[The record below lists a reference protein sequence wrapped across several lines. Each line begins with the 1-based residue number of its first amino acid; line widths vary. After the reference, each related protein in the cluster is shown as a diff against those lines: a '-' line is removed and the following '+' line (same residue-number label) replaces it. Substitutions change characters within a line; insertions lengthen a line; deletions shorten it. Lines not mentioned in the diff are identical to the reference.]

1 MFARKVQVPN
11 RFFPPCA
18 SCAASGPGACRLRWQ
33 PMRLAGW
40 RMLSG
45 WLCGAMLFFCGA
57 ALGATGPRWA
67 QLADTVFLHL
77 SLEQGLQQQ
86 VVTALVEDRDGFLWI
101 GTQDGLARWDGYRF
115 RVFRRNAPDPHDA
128 LALPDNYI
136 STLFMD
142 VHGDIWLGTV
152 NGGLARYQRELDRF
166 VVLPGVLQGSVY
178 GMASDGGNGIWVAT
192 QAGLEHISLD
202 GKVLER
208 LRHDPRQPD
217 SLPDSRVQAV
227 LRSNDGWLWVGT
239 YRGVVRRPVLEKGTG
254 GFRPLDL
261 IAAPAVA
268 PLAGHNRRAD
278 VASALL
284 PVASLSSG
292 ASQEQPPVWRLY
304 QDSGERVWIGT
315 GTRGAY
321 WIERDGTQA
330 HALGP
335 VGKDATS
342 TDYVDSFA
350 ETGDG
355 RLWVGTYGQ
364 GILELSLNQVQ
375 AGLPIPQRRIVHEQS
390 IASSLAHNT
399 IWTLLRDRSG
409 QLWVGSDRGVSRHD
423 PAQNAVLSL
432 FSVPGRADR
441 ISDIDIHSVA
451 AMPDGRI
458 WLGFGER
465 GVDILA
471 ADGGRVASLL
481 SDNAHPDTALPRNQV
496 VSLEAHGN
504 QDVFIGTAQ
513 GLYRSNVAATF
524 VKRMRVPGM
533 GFDEQITSLLAEGE
547 HLWLGTPNGLWR
559 LHPRDWEQSR
569 QVNLDLSDRRV
580 MTMVHQ
586 QRPGHA
592 GNLWLG
598 TQNGLNRIDLESGKV
613 EQFMPEP
620 DRAGG
625 LAAGFIPNLL
635 LDREGRLWIATFS
648 GGLNVLL
655 NPGTASGGRGG
666 NSGGAAQFRRIGIE
680 HGLPSSNINKIL
692 QDRQGYIWV
701 STDDGLARID
711 PHDFSV
717 HALQRADGVAIRTFW
732 AGSGANTSHGELLFG
747 GDSGLTVLRPEL
759 LKAWQYRPPL
769 VLSEVRIMGQRQV
782 LPRQHA
788 TRQGL
793 LAQAMVLASD
803 ANGISVEF
811 SALDY
816 SAPEMNRYAYRLDP
830 WDAGWVE
837 TDATRRLASYTNL
850 PPGDYRLRLRGSNR
864 NGVWSEPE
872 LVLPLRVLPAWYQ
885 SWWWRALL
893 TLLVLVGMVAAVQLR
908 TRVLRQRQHAL
919 EALVEQRTSQME
931 KQQELVLATNLEL
944 HDANEA
950 LNQAN
955 TGLAESGSHLQ
966 QSNAQLQATL
976 KTLRDT
982 QVQLVQQAKIASLG
996 TLTAGVA
1003 HEINNPANFAFVGA
1017 YNLERQMAEFRQ
1029 FLLDLAG
1036 PEAPPEIL
1044 ARINAHFELLGAS
1057 LGSITEGTGRI
1068 RDLVKDLRTFS
1079 RLDEA
1084 EWKAVPIADS
1094 LQATVNLVRT
1104 QYAQLVEIRC
1114 ELHANPELECWPAQL
1129 NQVFMHLIVNACQA
1143 IQSRFSEPVLAAVS
1157 GRANAHP
1164 VSDAADAATSAA
1176 TVAAEAQHGLL
1187 VIRSFEAGDSLQLEF
1202 EDNGVG
1208 ISASSIEHIFDPFF
1222 TTRTVGEGMGMGLSI
1237 SFGIVQK
1244 HGGSISVRSKEGEGS
1259 CFCISLPL
1267 KLKSTRP

>member
-18 SCAASGPGACRLRWQ
+18 RCAGPGRVARRQGRPPLARSACHML
-33 PMRLAGW
+33 LA
-40 RMLSG
+40 

-57 ALGATGPRWA
+57 ASGASSPRWA

-86 VVTALVEDRDGFLWI
+86 VVTSLVEDRDGFLWI

-142 VHGDIWLGTV
+142 VRGDIWLGTV

-178 GMASDGGNGIWVAT
+178 GMADDGANGIWVAT

-208 LRHDPRQPD
+208 LRHDPRQAD

-239 YRGVVRRPVLEKGTG
+239 YRGVVRRAVKDKGTG
-254 GFRPLDL
+254 GFQRLDL
-261 IAAPAVA
+261 PAAPVPARSGA
-268 PLAGHNRRAD
+268 KRSSAA
-278 VASALL
+278 ASASL
-284 PVASLSSG
+284 PGEAASAATG
-292 ASQEQPPVWRLY
+292 HDQPPVWRLY

-321 WIERDGTQA
+321 WIERGGTQA
-330 HALGP
+330 HALAPANG
-335 VGKDATS
+335 AAS
-342 TDYVDSFA
+342 TDYIDSFA

-355 RLWVGTYGQ
+355 RLWIGTYGQ
-364 GILELSLNQVQ
+364 GILEISFNQLQ
-375 AGLPIPQRRIVHEQS
+375 ATQTVPQRRIVHEQS

-432 FSVPGRADR
+432 FSVPGRTDR

-496 VSLEAHGN
+496 VSLESFGN
-504 QDVFIGTAQ
+504 EDVFIGTAQ

-547 HLWLGTPNGLWR
+547 HMWLGSPNGLWR

-569 QVNLDLSDRRV
+569 QINLDLSDLRV

-586 QRPGHA
+586 PQPERA

-598 TQNGLNRIDLESGKV
+598 TQNGLNRIDLDSGKV
-613 EQFMPEP
+613 ERFMANP
-620 DRAGG
+620 DRPEG
-625 LAAGFIPNLL
+625 LSAGFIPNLL
-635 LDREGRLWIATFS
+635 FDRDGRLWVATFS

-655 NPGTASGGRGG
+655 NPATATGG
-666 NSGGAAQFRRIGIE
+666 NGGSARFRRIGIE

-788 TRQGL
+788 TSQGL
-793 LAQAMVLASD
+793 LAQAIELASN

-830 WDAGWVE
+830 WDTGWIE

-850 PPGDYRLRLRGSNR
+850 PPGDYRLRMRGSNR

-885 SWWWRALL
+885 SWWWRSC
-893 TLLVLVGMVAAVQLR
+893 LVLLALVGLYAAVQLR

-919 EALVEQRTSQME
+919 EALVEQRTSQLE

-950 LNQAN
+950 LNHAN
-955 TGLAESGSHLQ
+955 SGLAESGSHLQ

-1017 YNLERQMAEFRQ
+1017 YNLERQLAEFRQ
-1029 FLLDLAG
+1029 FLLALAG
-1036 PEAPPEIL
+1036 PDAPPEML

-1084 EWKAVPIADS
+1084 EWKAVPIGDS

-1143 IQSRFSEPVLAAVS
+1143 IQSRFSEPVS
-1157 GRANAHP
+1157 EQP
-1164 VSDAADAATSAA
+1164 VSAQG
-1176 TVAAEAQHGLL
+1176 AQHGLL

-1208 ISASSIEHIFDPFF
+1208 ISASCIEHIFDPFF

-1267 KLKSTRP
+1267 KLKSTTS

>member
-1 MFARKVQVPN
+1 MVARKQCVPN
-11 RFFPPCA
+11 RFFLPCA
-18 SCAASGPGACRLRWQ
+18 ISAVPGRGARRQGWQFLLRSGRRLVQ
-33 PMRLAGW
+33 A
-40 RMLSG
+40 MLCSG
-45 WLCGAMLFFCGA
+45 MLFFCGA
-57 ALGATGPRWA
+57 AAGASGPRWA

-152 NGGLARYQRELDRF
+152 NGGLARYQRDRDRF
-166 VVLPGVLQGSVY
+166 EVLPGVLQGSVY
-178 GMASDGGNGIWVAT
+178 GMVGDGGNGIWIAT
-192 QAGLEHISLD
+192 QAGLEHIGLD

-227 LRSNDGWLWVGT
+227 LRSADGWLWVGT
-239 YRGVVRRPVLEKGTG
+239 YRGVVRRPVIRKGAG
-254 GFRPLDL
+254 GFIPLDL
-261 IAAPAVA
+261 NAASTPAVL
-268 PLAGHNRRAD
+268 PGAG
-278 VASALL
+278 ASAGTS
-284 PVASLSSG
+284 P
-292 ASQEQPPVWRLY
+292 EQPPVWRLY

-321 WIERDGTQA
+321 WIERGGTHA
-330 HALGP
+330 HALSP
-335 VGKDATS
+335 VGKEVAS

-375 AGLPIPQRRIVHEQS
+375 AAQPVPQRRIVHEQS

-432 FSVPGRADR
+432 FSVPGRTDR

-496 VSLEAHGN
+496 VSLEAFGN
-504 QDVFIGTAQ
+504 EVFIGTAQ

-533 GFDEQITSLLAEGE
+533 GFDEQITSMLAEGE
-547 HLWLGTPNGLWR
+547 HLWLGSPNGLWR

-569 QVNLDLSDRRV
+569 QIHLDLSDRRV

-586 QRPGHA
+586 PAEGRA

-598 TQNGLNRIDLESGKV
+598 TQNGLNRIDLDSGKV

-620 DRAGG
+620 DRPEG
-625 LAAGFIPNLL
+625 LSAGFIPNLL
-635 LDREGRLWIATFS
+635 FDRDGRLWVATFS

-655 NPGTASGGRGG
+655 NPAQASAGSGGSAR
-666 NSGGAAQFRRIGIE
+666 FRRIGIE

-788 TRQGL
+788 TSHGL
-793 LAQAMVLASD
+793 LAQAVQLSSD

-830 WDAGWVE
+830 WDAGWIE

-885 SWWWRALL
+885 SWWWRGLL
-893 TLLVLVGMVAAVQLR
+893 TLLALVGLYAAVQLR

-1017 YNLERQMAEFRQ
+1017 YNLERQMQEFRQ
-1029 FLLDLAG
+1029 FLLALAG
-1036 PEAPPEIL
+1036 PDAPPEIL
-1044 ARINAHFELLGAS
+1044 ARINDHFELLGAS

-1084 EWKAVPIADS
+1084 EWKAVPIGDS

-1143 IQSRFSEPVLAAVS
+1143 IQSRFSEPVFAQ
-1157 GRANAHP
+1157 P
-1164 VSDAADAATSAA
+1164 
-1176 TVAAEAQHGLL
+1176 VAAQGAQHGLL
-1187 VIRSFEAGDSLQLEF
+1187 VIRSFEDGDSLQLEF

-1208 ISASSIEHIFDPFF
+1208 ISASCIEHIFDPFF